1 MEERHDIAIVG
12 GGPVGLLLACLLRQR
27 GLHVC
32 VLERRSEPTNH
43 SRSVGIH
50 PPGLACLAEA
60 GAADPLLASGIRVR
74 RGYAFGDARLLGKVS
89 FGRLPSPYPFVLCV
103 PQSQTERA
111 LEQRLDALA
120 PGALRRGHEVL
131 ACLGDAHG
139 ARLEVRSAT
148 RSYTLQARFVVGCDG
163 KHSRVRQAA
172 HIPYPGSS
180 YDEHFV
186 MADLADDTP
195 FGSDAAVFLTHDGV
209 VESFPLPF
217 GMRRW
222 VVGLGRARPADA
234 SLVEQLVGER
244 TGQLARASTA
254 TMVSSFTPEHYL
266 AERFVQGAIV
276 LAGDAAHVVSP
287 IGGQGMSLGWLD
299 AKLLADVLV
308 TAIGDETRAAP
319 LLADYERT
327 RRRAAKAAMRRAELF
342 MTLGQTRR
350 FQPLRDLCVEGL
362 LSRPLAGRT
371 AQVFTMRGLTSARVV
386 V

>member
-1 MEERHDIAIVG
+1 MEERHDVAIVG
-12 GGPVGLLLACLLRQR
+12 GGPVGLLLGCLLSQR

-32 VLERRSEPTNH
+32 VLERRGKPSAH

-60 GAADPLLASGIRVR
+60 GAAEPVLATGIRVR

-103 PQSQTERA
+103 PQSETERA
-111 LEQRLDALA
+111 LEQRLEALA
-120 PGALRRGHEVL
+120 PGALQRGHEVL
-131 ACLGDAHG
+131 ACVG
-139 ARLEVRSAT
+139 AAQGGRLEVRSAT
-148 RSYTLQARFVVGCDG
+148 RDYTVQARFVVGCDG
-163 KHSRVRQAA
+163 KNSRVRQAA
-172 HIPYPGSS
+172 RIAYPGGS

-209 VESFPLPF
+209 VESFPLPS

-222 VVGLGRARPADA
+222 VVGLGRARPADDGA
-234 SLVEQLVGER
+234 GVVERLVAER

-254 TMVSSFTPEHYL
+254 TMVSSFIPEHYL
-266 AERFVQGAIV
+266 AEHFVQGSLV

-299 AKLLADVLV
+299 AKLLADVLT
-308 TAIGDETRAAP
+308 TAVADDARAAS
-319 LLADYERT
+319 LLAEYERT
-327 RRRAAKAAMRRAELF
+327 RRRAARAATRRAELF
-342 MTLGQTRR
+342 MTIGQTQR

-362 LSRPLAGRT
+362 LSGPLAQRA
-371 AQVFTMRGLTSARVV
+371 AQVFTMRGLTS
-386 V
+386 